1 MDLSSLEE
9 KKSFRQRTE
18 GLRGKDLWDYIW
30 MYYKVAIITGAFLL
44 FMAISITSGAI
55 HNHNELKK
63 VQLMI
68 LEEGSAQATQ
78 LWEEE
83 ASIISTPYL
92 AAGTQ
97 VNFMIAAR
105 ITANELDVSI
115 IPAEHVTWIQAQ
127 EGITPLDDLL
137 ILPDEASAE
146 RIVNPETGEVMA
158 VCINNTPFYEDID
171 ASCDYVDDL
180 YLCIS
185 ARNERLPAAVEFAQR
200 ILDTVE

>member
-9 KKSFRQRTE
+9 KKSFRERT
-18 GLRGKDLWDYIW
+18 KDLQGKVFWEYVW
-30 MYYKVAIITGAFLL
+30 MYYKVAIIAGGFLL
-44 FMAISITSGAI
+44 FMAISITCGAI
-55 HNHNELKK
+55 RNHNELKK

-68 LEEGSAQATQ
+68 LEEGSQLAAE

-92 AAGTQ
+92 AAGNQ

-105 ITANELDVSI
+105 ITANELDVSV

-137 ILPDEASAE
+137 TLPDEELAQ
-146 RIVNPETGEVMA
+146 RILNPETGEVMA
-158 VCINNTPFYEDID
+158 VCINNTDFYEQID

-200 ILDTVE
+200 ILDMVE

>member
-9 KKSFRQRTE
+9 RKSFRERTK
-18 GLRGKDLWDYIW
+18 GLQGKVFW
-30 MYYKVAIITGAFLL
+30 MYYKVAIIAGGFML
-44 FMAISITSGAI
+44 FMAISITCGAI
-55 HNHNELKK
+55 RNHNELKK

-68 LEEGSAQATQ
+68 LEEGSLLATE

-115 IPAEHVTWIQAQ
+115 IPAEHVTWIDAQ
-127 EGITPLDDLL
+127 EGLAPLDELL
-137 ILPDEASAE
+137 TLPDEALAE

-158 VCINNTPFYEDID
+158 VCINNTDFYEQID

-185 ARNERLPAAVEFAQR
+185 ARNERLPAALEFAQR
-200 ILDTVE
+200 ILDMVE

>member
-9 KKSFRQRTE
+9 KKSFRERTN
-18 GLRGKDLWDYIW
+18 GLRGKAFWEYIW
-30 MYYKVAIITGAFLL
+30 MYYKVAIIVGAFML
-44 FMAISITSGAI
+44 FMAISITCGAI
-55 HNHNELKK
+55 RNHNELKK

-68 LEEGSAQATQ
+68 LEDGSPHAAA

-115 IPAEHVTWIQAQ
+115 IPAEHVTWIHAQ
-127 EGITPLDDLL
+127 DGITPLDDLL
-137 ILPDEASAE
+137 TLPDEESAE
-146 RIVNPETGEVMA
+146 RIVDPETGAVMA
-158 VCINNTPFYEDID
+158 VCINNTPFYEQID

>member
-9 KKSFRQRTE
+9 RKSFRERTK
-18 GLRGKDLWDYIW
+18 GLQGKVFWEYIW
-30 MYYKVAIITGAFLL
+30 MYYKVAIIAGGFLL
-44 FMAISITSGAI
+44 FMAISITCGAI
-55 HNHNELKK
+55 RNHNELKK

-68 LEEGSAQATQ
+68 LEDGSRLAAE

-92 AAGTQ
+92 AAGNQ

-115 IPAEHVTWIQAQ
+115 IPAEHVTWIDAQ
-127 EGITPLDDLL
+127 EGLAPLDELL
-137 ILPDEASAE
+137 TLPDESSAE
-146 RIVNPETGEVMA
+146 RILNPETGEVMA
-158 VCINNTPFYEDID
+158 VCINNTDFYEQID

-185 ARNERLPAAVEFAQR
+185 ARNERLPAAVEFARR
-200 ILDTVE
+200 ILDLIR